1 MARQRAVA
9 SIDTEFVGAALGDA
23 RLDQRLLRIARSL
36 EADPAGGFP
45 RALGSEAELEGF
57 YRFINNDS
65 FRAEDVLTP
74 HVTTTLERARMA
86 REVVVV
92 HDTTPVEYSD
102 SSAREGLGWTTSGG
116 RQGFFAHVSLVLD
129 MDGLP
134 LGVSNVE
141 TLTRSG
147 TKERRRKQS
156 HKVVRDDPR
165 RESLRWL
172 RGVNHIED
180 AREDSFEAVHVTD
193 AEGDFFEL
201 LGTLCESDARFVI
214 RAGQLDRRIP
224 VDDCAVPLRD
234 LVDQVTARA
243 FRHVEL
249 SARKHPKRA
258 PRANRIKHPD
268 RHARVAK
275 LAIGATTITMQKT
288 RYSDFAAEPFDVN
301 VVRVWDSVPAA
312 GEPPVEWVLLTTE
325 PIATPDDLKRIV
337 DIYRLRWTIEEYFK
351 ALKTGCS
358 LEKRQVESYDA
369 LRNVLALFVP
379 IAYRLLLLR
388 ALHRRAPN
396 AKVSAGFTP
405 TELHLMA
412 NAPSNRGLP
421 PALTLQDG
429 LMHLARLGGHLK
441 NNGDPGWL
449 TLARGYEKLLLLHLG
464 WTLAQRVTG
473 SCDQS

>member
-1 MARQRAVA
+1 MARQRAVRGIEA
-9 SIDTEFVGAALGDA
+9 EFVGAGLGDA
-23 RLDQRLLRIARSL
+23 RLDRRLLRIARSL
-36 EADPAGGFP
+36 EGDPAGGFP
-45 RALGSEAELEGF
+45 RAMGSEAELEGF

-65 FRAEDVLTP
+65 FRAEDVLAP
-74 HVTTTLERARMA
+74 HVSLTLARARLA
-86 REVVVV
+86 KEVVVV
-92 HDTTPVEYSD
+92 HDTTPVEYGD
-102 SSAREGLGWTTSGG
+102 SAPREGLGWTTSGG

-129 MDGLP
+129 MGGLP
-134 LGVSNVE
+134 LGVSSVE

-147 TKERRRKQS
+147 TKQRARKQS

-172 RGVNHIED
+172 RGVDHIED
-180 AREDSFEAVHVTD
+180 AREDHFEAVHVTD

-201 LGTLCESDARFVI
+201 MGTLYESDARFVI
-214 RAGQLDRRIP
+214 RAGQLDRRIA
-224 VDDCAVPLRD
+224 VDGGAVPLRN
-234 LVDQVTARA
+234 LVDQIATRA
-243 FRHVEL
+243 FREVEL
-249 SARKHPKRA
+249 SARKHAKRA

-268 RHARVAK
+268 RRGRVAR
-275 LAIGATTITMQKT
+275 LAVGATTITMQKT
-288 RYSDFAAEPFDVN
+288 KYSDFAAEPFDLH
-301 VVRVWDSVPAA
+301 VVRVWDPAPPA

-325 PIATPDDLKRIV
+325 PVATPDDLGRIV

-369 LRNVLALFVP
+369 LRNVFALFVP

-388 ALHRRAPN
+388 ALHRRAPD
-396 AKVSAGFTP
+396 AKVSCGFTP

-421 PALTLQDG
+421 PARTLQDG
-429 LMHLARLGGHLK
+429 LRHLARLGGHLK

-464 WTLAQRVTG
+464 WTLAQQANGR
-473 SCDQS
+473 CDQS